1 VKRTAA
7 LLSFLVL
14 AVAAPSAAAAEFGI
28 VPGSVTVSMLDTEG
42 NPENLSGSHPDRL
55 QIGFAMSVAETG
67 TSARNIA
74 FELPPGFGGN
84 PAAVPQCPQQAFN
97 ESKCPPTTQVGTITL
112 KFSEGGGTVKLPIFQ
127 LEPKPGEVA
136 AFGMNPALEVPF
148 TMELRP
154 TDFGLTFKADDLP
167 QTVAV
172 EEGQVELWGVPA
184 DHQEGGPYVRRPFLT
199 APTLCGPMA
208 VTFRARSWQEGAE
221 WQSVSADTG
230 TPLGGCDELSFEP
243 KLGLTLSNPAADS
256 PTGAGI
262 DLSVPEDESPDGR
275 ASAKVKD
282 LTLELPE
289 GLTVSPGGAQALSAC
304 SDAQLGL
311 GTTTEVSCPP
321 SSKVGTVEIALPA
334 LPEPLGGALYLGQE
348 HPGERLRMFVVASG
362 LGAVVKFVGSMRAD
376 PSTGRLSMT
385 LSNLP
390 QVPIGRISLN
400 IGGGSH
406 ALLASPLECGPATA
420 VGSFVP
426 NRGGAP
432 VQATATVAVGGN
444 APGSPCTGRGP
455 FAPTLE
461 VASSSVRAGRPT
473 NLSVRLRRRD
483 GEQQPGRFAVTLPAG
498 LSAIPGKT
506 AACPDAA
513 LSSGACP
520 AESRVGGVFM
530 EVGSGPEPAPL
541 RGDVYLTGPY
551 RRSPFG
557 LLLVFRAAIGP
568 FNFGTIAVRAAM
580 QISPETGRVTVT
592 TDRLP
597 ATVEGLQVRI
607 RTFALDMDRQ
617 GFLLNPTSC
626 APSSVDA
633 TIESTVGSSAI
644 ASSRF
649 AASQC
654 DKLGFKP
661 GISMTLSD
669 RSELHRHGHPG
680 LTVSARMRPGDASL
694 RGMNLLLPRILKFEL
709 SSVAEI
715 CARRDA
721 LHGSCP
727 SGAGVGAVI
736 ARTPML
742 NSPLKGSM
750 YAVQPQGEG
759 LPDLWLSV
767 EALGVR
773 INLKSETSLHKGHFA
788 IKLAGLP
795 DVPMSGFTIRTRG
808 GDGGAFYLGSRLC
821 VKDRAH
827 RLASPVVFKG
837 QNGARRKR
845 QIQVKANPPCKQAKK
860 PSQPTSSSLRR
871 IGRPTMPVDVR

>member
-1 VKRTAA
+1 MVFVAFAIAA
-7 LLSFLVL
+7 T
-14 AVAAPSAAAAEFGI
+14 SASAAEFGI
-28 VPGSVTVSMLDTEG
+28 VPGSVTVSMLDAEG
-42 NPENLSGSHPDRL
+42 HPENLAGSHPDRL

-84 PAAVPQCPQQAFN
+84 PAAVPQCPQQSFN
-97 ESKCPPTTQVGTITL
+97 ENKCPPTTQVGTITL

-127 LEPKPGEVA
+127 LEPKAGEIA

-184 DHQEGGPYVRRPFLT
+184 DHQEGGPYTRHPFLT
-199 APTLCGPMA
+199 APTLCGPMI
-208 VTFRARSWQEGAE
+208 VTFRARSWQEGAA
-221 WQSVSADTG
+221 WQSASADTG
-230 TPLGGCDELSFEP
+230 APLSGCDALLFEP
-243 KLGLTLSNPAADS
+243 KLGLTLSDPSADS

-262 DLSVPEDESPDGR
+262 DLTMPEDESPDGR

-282 LTLELPE
+282 LTIELPE
-289 GLTVSPGGAQALSAC
+289 GLAVSPGGAKALSAC
-304 SDAQLGL
+304 SDDQLGL
-311 GTTTEVSCPP
+311 GTTTMPSCPP

-362 LGAVVKFVGSMRAD
+362 PGAVVKFVGAMRID
-376 PSTGRLSMT
+376 PSTGRLSMA

-400 IGGGSH
+400 IGGGPH
-406 ALLASPLECGPATA
+406 ALLASPLECGIATA

-426 NRGGAP
+426 DRGGAP
-432 VQATATVAVGGN
+432 VQTSASVPVGGN

-461 VASSSVRAGRPT
+461 VVSSSTSAGRPT
-473 NLSVRLRRRD
+473 NLSVRLHRRD
-483 GEQQPGRFAVTLPAG
+483 GEQLPGRFAVTLPAG
-498 LSAIPGKT
+498 LSATPGST
-506 AACPDAA
+506 AVCPDSA

-520 AESRVGGVFM
+520 SDSRVGGVFM
-530 EVGSGPEPAPL
+530 EVGSGPEPAAL
-541 RGDVYLTGPY
+541 HGDAYLAGPY
-551 RRSPFG
+551 RRSPFS
-557 LLLVFRAAIGP
+557 LLLVFRAGIGP
-568 FNFGTIAVRAAM
+568 FNFGTIAIRAAM
-580 QISPETGRVTVT
+580 QISAETGRVTVM
-592 TDRLP
+592 TDQLP

-607 RTFALDMDRQ
+607 RTFALNMDRP

-626 APSSVDA
+626 APASVDA
-633 TIESTVGSSAI
+633 TIESTTGASTAVSSP
-644 ASSRF
+644 F
-649 AASQC
+649 AATQC
-654 DKLGFKP
+654 NRLGFKP
-661 GISMTLSD
+661 KISLALSD
-669 RSELHRHGHPG
+669 RPELHRHGHPG
-680 LTVSARMRPGDASL
+680 LEVSARLRPGDANL
-694 RGMNLLLPRILKFEL
+694 RGMNLLLPKILKFEL
-709 SSVAEI
+709 ASVSEI

-721 LHGSCP
+721 LHGNCP
-727 SGAGVGAVI
+727 DGAGVGTVI

-750 YAVQPQGEG
+750 YAVQPEGEG

-767 EALGVR
+767 QALGVR
-773 INLKSETSLHKGHFA
+773 INLKAETSLHKGHFV
-788 IKLAGLP
+788 IKLANLP
-795 DVPMSGFTIRTRG
+795 DVPMSGFSIRTRG
-808 GDGGAFYLGSRLC
+808 GEGGAFYLGSRLC
-821 VKDRAH
+821 TKDRAR
-827 RLASPVVFKG
+827 RLASPVVFRG

-845 QIQVKANPPCKQAKK
+845 QIQMSAKPLCKKAK
-860 PSQPTSSSLRR
+860 PSRPKSSSRR
-871 IGRPTMPVDVR
+871 RMTRSAQRAGDVR